1 VSLTASPT
9 LLAAMAEMPL
19 CRLVFAHRFLEDAPL
34 EPLKGSLWHGVFGA
48 CLHDLQPAAYAA
60 LFDLEESRR
69 PWALV
74 PPLDAEP
81 WVPAGAV
88 VQAAITLIGPEAVPH
103 AAACVQALAEMGRRG
118 LGSRRAKAELLE
130 VALQSAEGDLLPW
143 PEAYSGLAAAIPPI
157 GTPSAA
163 QVWLAAQAQA
173 RSQLS
178 AQAQGLS
185 LRLLTPLR
193 LKQGGE
199 IQRDAPELALLQRRL
214 LGRWV
219 LLNPQR
225 EGGLFAPG
233 ERDAWLGLAEQA
245 PLLEHHLQ
253 GLSWQRR
260 SARQQRHMP
269 LEGLCGRLRYGPPAQ
284 ALRPWWALAE
294 WLQLGSKTSFGLG
307 VVQMAA

>member
-1 VSLTASPT
+1 MTPSPSPQMM
-9 LLAAMAEMPL
+9 AAMAELPL

-48 CLHDLQPAAYAA
+48 CLHDLQPQAYAA
-60 LFDLEESRR
+60 LFGLDDSRR

-74 PPLDAEP
+74 PPLDTET

-88 VQAAITLIGPEAVPH
+88 VQAAITLIGREAVLH
-103 AAACVQALAEMGRRG
+103 AAACVAALQEMGHRG
-118 LGSRRAKAELLE
+118 LGSTRARAQWLE
-130 VALQSAEGDLLPW
+130 VALQSADGALLPW
-143 PEAYSGLAAAIPPI
+143 PDVSQRLDAPLPPGGL
-157 GTPSAA
+157 PSAA
-163 QVWLAAQAQA
+163 QVWQAAAAQAH
-173 RSQLS
+173 
-178 AQAQGLS
+178 AQPTQGLG

-193 LKQGGE
+193 LKEGGE
-199 IQRDAPELALLQRRL
+199 IQREAPSLGLLQRRL

-233 ERDAWLGLAEQA
+233 ERDAWLALAEQA

-253 GLSWQRR
+253 GVSWQRR

-307 VVQMAA
+307 VVQAGP